1 MKRFRDAFFAT
12 AETDIKH
19 IGVLDGVRAFSVM
32 LVCGFHFWQQSW
44 LWDLYKSD
52 ILQKIGIADCG
63 MNWIFSTGYVW
74 VDMMILL
81 TGLCLF
87 LPYADVMTDNPESLA
102 DAFKGGAKRKLPPV
116 GKFYVKRVA
125 RIFPSYYLC
134 IAVFV
139 AFFVRVADYG
149 SFEPKAAYLRDLI
162 SHLTFT
168 HMADR
173 STYLY
178 TRFNGVLWTIG
189 VEMAFYLIFPL
200 LAYLFTKAPVFTWLG
215 MNGCSLVYYLAVIMK
230 HQDDLG
236 FYINQ
241 FPTFLCV
248 FANGMMAAL
257 FIAALAKKLKQ
268 NKYTGLFFTFLA
280 LFSLYFIR
288 LTVKYGLATSKT
300 GQFWQV
306 QNRFGLSLLFVAFI
320 IGASFSFNW
329 FRAVFSNPVTRFLAA
344 ISFNLYIW
352 HQVIAVKFKDWK
364 IPFWD
369 VESGRPQQDAGR
381 AWQWKYTLIIWAS
394 SIALA
399 ALITYLFEKPLHKLI
414 MKAYGKAEELAKS
427 KRAARINVKEIQAE
441 NISEEITPV
450 ENAGAHAEE
459 NGEAVPE
466 SEAELPEDKA
476 AEDKARENG
485 NDIPEE
491 PSVEDETI

>member
-1 MKRFRDAFFAT
+1 MKKLRDAFFAT

-44 LWDLYKSD
+44 LWNLYKSD

-87 LPYADVMTDNPESLA
+87 LPYADMMTDGIEELA
-102 DAFKGGAKRKLPPV
+102 DAFKGAKRRKLPSV

-134 IAVFV
+134 IAVFA

-149 SFEPKAAYLRDLI
+149 SKEGYLRDLI

-168 HMADR
+168 HMAER
-173 STYLY
+173 PTYLY
-178 TRFNGVLWTIG
+178 TKFNGVLWTVG
-189 VEMAFYLIFPL
+189 VEMAFYVIFPL
-200 LAYLFTKAPVFTWLG
+200 LAYLFTKAPIATWLG
-215 MNGCSLVYYLAVIMK
+215 MNGCSLVYYLAVIVK
-230 HQDDLG
+230 KQDDLS

-257 FIAALAKKLKQ
+257 VIAALAKRLRQ
-268 NKYTGLFFTFLA
+268 NKFTGLFFTFLA

-288 LTVKYGLATSKT
+288 LTVKYGLAQSST

-329 FRAVFSNPVTRFLAA
+329 FRFIFSNKVTRYLAA

-352 HQVIAVKFKDWK
+352 HQVVAVKLKEWK
-364 IPFWD
+364 IPD
-369 VESGRPQQDAGR
+369 YVSESGMPQKDAGR
-381 AWQWKYTLIIWAS
+381 AWQWKYTVVIWIV
-394 SIALA
+394 SILLA
-399 ALITYLFEKPLHKLI
+399 TLITYLWEKPLHKLI
-414 MKAYGKAEELAKS
+414 MKAY
-427 KRAARINVKEIQAE
+427 
-441 NISEEITPV
+441 
-450 ENAGAHAEE
+450 
-459 NGEAVPE
+459 
-466 SEAELPEDKA
+466 DKA
-476 AEDKARENG
+476 AAGIAARKEARKNLSEGAQVDVKVGENVDEQAGTAETPTEAGTTAEQSDADKSEYIEEII
-485 NDIPEE
+485 DEE
-491 PSVEDETI
+491 PSVEDESM